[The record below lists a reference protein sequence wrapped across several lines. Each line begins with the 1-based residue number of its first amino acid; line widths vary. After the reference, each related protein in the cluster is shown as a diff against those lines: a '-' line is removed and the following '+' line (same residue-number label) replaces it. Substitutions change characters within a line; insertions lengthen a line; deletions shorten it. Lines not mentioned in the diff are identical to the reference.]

1 MYCIDV
7 HLHIMGDQYLNSGVS
22 ASHMVQQS
30 LTSADIVKYM
40 YMYSTSTGTLATAWT
55 LSKEAIQSVVKGL
68 LNHIQRRQAVS
79 TD

>member
-1 MYCIDV
+1 MALMRANQLETAVVVC
-7 HLHIMGDQYLNSGVS
+7 LARSGPPD
-22 ASHMVQQS
+22 
-30 LTSADIVKYM
+30 LF
-40 YMYSTSTGTLATAWT
+40 MYSTSTGTLATAWT